1 MVERE
6 RVCPWGISPTS
17 PGAAGGADHVV
28 TAGKIKEVGRD
39 KRGQLLPR
47 ETPIEELSPSLLSPQ
62 FFLKTEHTSCILQGP
77 QEQFRSD
84 GRRLPLSK
92 DTGSF

>member
-17 PGAAGGADHVV
+17 PGGAGGADHMV

-39 KRGQLLPR
+39 KRGKLLPR
-47 ETPIEELSPSLLSPQ
+47 ETPIEELSLSLLPPDS
-62 FFLKTEHTSCILQGP
+62 S
-77 QEQFRSD
+77 
-84 GRRLPLSK
+84 
-92 DTGSF
+92 